1 MSGSNIN
8 SFHRRSPVPR
18 QRRGNARYCRVS
30 AASVH
35 VNAASSRGVLV
46 WMANTKLS
54 ANITSRGDG
63 VHILMENRRDV
74 GIRKGLLINASSFD
88 CVEGGTDP
96 LRKKLGGDIMFPYFE
111 ALLPELLL
119 GFPRPH

>member
-1 MSGSNIN
+1 M
-8 SFHRRSPVPR
+8 
-18 QRRGNARYCRVS
+18 RVS
-30 AASVH
+30 AASLR
-35 VNAASSRGVLV
+35 VNAASLPRHCRVSARHYRANARQSRGVLV

-54 ANITSRGDG
+54 PNITSRGDG
-63 VHILMENRRDV
+63 VHNLMENRRDV

-96 LRKKLGGDIMFPYFE
+96 PRKKLGGDIMFPYFE
-111 ALLPELLL
+111 ALLPEFLL